1 MHVMM
6 QSQTMTKAVDQIGA
20 DHRGVQALAAEYEC
34 VFTLLK
40 QLFLFF
46 FLRNMYS
53 NNLHNQ

>member
-46 FLRNMYS
+46 FFTE
-53 NNLHNQ
+53 HV